1 MANVL
6 VDTSVWVDHLRS
18 GNPELKD
25 LLNRNRVVIHPM
37 IIGELACGNLKNRR
51 SLMTLWTS
59 LNSLMPA
66 SHDEVLYFIEHQ
78 RLMGKGIGYVDVH
91 LLASITL
98 ISDVAL
104 WTRDKRM
111 ESVASNMGL
120 RFGPDNQG

>member
-1 MANVL
+1 MVNVL

-18 GNPELKD
+18 GDSDLTD
-25 LLNRNRVVIHPM
+25 LLNNNRVLIHPM
-37 IIGELACGNLKNRR
+37 VIGELACGNLNNRS
-51 SLMTLWTS
+51 SLMTLWMS

-98 ISDVAL
+98 ISDVSL
-104 WTRDKRM
+104 WTRDKRLK
-111 ESVASNMGL
+111 SVVSNMGL
-120 RFGPDNQG
+120 HCRLN

>member
-6 VDTSVWVDHLRS
+6 VDTSVWVDYLRS
-18 GNPELKD
+18 GNSDLAG
-25 LLNRNRVVIHPM
+25 LLNNNRVLMHPM
-37 IIGELACGNLKNRR
+37 VIGELACGNLKNRR
-51 SLMTLWTS
+51 ALMTLWTS

-98 ISDVAL
+98 ISDVTL
-104 WTRDKRM
+104 WTRDKRL

-120 RFGPDNQG
+120 CCEL